1 MVEVLFA
8 ESEAASMKAEKKKS
22 LKREPAERVEE
33 TPEEVICLGFLLDIG
48 DIREN
53 VDSAYRKTLIYD
65 LYTQEAW
72 GKDLEVDAELRNLA
86 DVYVR
91 EMQRLK
97 NYLEEG
103 ETIRI
108 WYSDA
113 PYSVCGFYHV
123 CSILSEYDNPVR
135 VVKIPEYIVR
145 GNEIISYRNWG
156 EVAAEEFA
164 GFLPY
169 ERELSREEVR
179 MYRSLWMELQEENT
193 PLRAII
199 NGKIMSVGEN
209 FYDFLI
215 WKELTKKPIKE
226 ARLICRV

>member
-1 MVEVLFA
+1 MPL
-8 ESEAASMKAEKKKS
+8 
-22 LKREPAERVEE
+22 
-33 TPEEVICLGFLLDIG
+33 
-48 DIREN
+48 
-53 VDSAYRKTLIYD
+53 
-65 LYTQEAW
+65 
-72 GKDLEVDAELRNLA
+72 
-86 DVYVR
+86 
-91 EMQRLK
+91 
-97 NYLEEG
+97 
-103 ETIRI
+103 
-108 WYSDA
+108 
-113 PYSVCGFYHV
+113 YSVCGFYHV

>member
-1 MVEVLFA
+1 
-8 ESEAASMKAEKKKS
+8 
-22 LKREPAERVEE
+22 
-33 TPEEVICLGFLLDIG
+33 
-48 DIREN
+48 
-53 VDSAYRKTLIYD
+53 
-65 LYTQEAW
+65 
-72 GKDLEVDAELRNLA
+72 
-86 DVYVR
+86 
-91 EMQRLK
+91 MQRLK

>member
-1 MVEVLFA
+1 M
-8 ESEAASMKAEKKKS
+8 
-22 LKREPAERVEE
+22 
-33 TPEEVICLGFLLDIG
+33 
-48 DIREN
+48 
-53 VDSAYRKTLIYD
+53 
-65 LYTQEAW
+65 
-72 GKDLEVDAELRNLA
+72 DAELRNLA

-193 PLRAII
+193 SLRAII
-199 NGKIMSVGEN
+199 NGEIMSVGEN

>member
-8 ESEAASMKAEKKKS
+8 ESEAASMKAGKKKS

-53 VDSAYRKTLIYD
+53 VDSADRKTLIYD

-72 GKDLEVDAELRNLA
+72 GKDPEVDAELRNLA